1 MHGSRKERKDKSLIS
16 FHVRFSAL
24 CECVSEED
32 SSGACVPNQDTFTFF
47 FCLLFPNIA
56 MGRNSI
62 PPSTWNEMNSLKIN
76 SLMAHKRFFAD
87 RSKLNVIE
95 HEVEKKVWSIA
106 VR

>member
-47 FCLLFPNIA
+47 FVACCFQI
-56 MGRNSI
+56 
-62 PPSTWNEMNSLKIN
+62 
-76 SLMAHKRFFAD
+76 
-87 RSKLNVIE
+87 
-95 HEVEKKVWSIA
+95 
-106 VR
+106 